1 MIGKRNILLWSVSI
15 IYGMVTGLRN
25 FLYNTGVLSSREFS
39 LPVICVGNIT
49 VGGTGKTPHCEYL
62 IDLLKDRFR
71 VALLSRGY
79 RRKTNGFVMARPAS
93 GAAEIG
99 DEPAEIKARF
109 PDVTIAVDGNRT
121 RGIENILRE
130 KPETEVIILDDGFQH
145 RRITPGLSILLT
157 DYGRLM
163 IHDHLLPYGEL
174 RESLRNMSRADIIL
188 VTKCPPD
195 LSPIQRRIVVKDM
208 KKAAYQKLYFTTYKY
223 GNPLPVFKSG
233 IYSGD
238 DSGSY
243 EQKNISGVLI
253 LTGIANPAPFN
264 EYVETMFTKTRKLNY
279 PDHHNFG
286 EEDLKRIDAELAGL
300 PAGRRLIL
308 TTAKD
313 AVRLR
318 ELTGLITDEL
328 KKIFYYIPVQ
338 VDFLNDDRDEFNR
351 LITEYVRKNK
361 RNNRIS

>member
-1 MIGKRNILLWSVSI
+1 MIGKRNILLWPLSL
-15 IYGMVTGLRN
+15 IYGLVTGLRN
-25 FLYNTGVLSSREFS
+25 FLYNTGVLGSREFH

-79 RRKTNGFVMARPAS
+79 RRKTKGFLMAGPTS
-93 GAAEIG
+93 GAVEIG

-109 PDVTIAVDGNRT
+109 PDVTIAVDGNRA

-130 KPETEVIILDDGFQH
+130 KPDVEVIILDDGFQH
-145 RRITPGLSILLT
+145 RSVTPGLSILLT
-157 DYGRLM
+157 DYSRLM
-163 IHDHLLPYGEL
+163 IHDYLLPYGEL
-174 RESLRNMSRADIIL
+174 RESPKNMSRADIIL

-208 KKAAYQKLYFTTYKY
+208 KKAAYQNLYFTTYKY
-223 GNPLPVFKSG
+223 GNPLPVFKSSVYYG
-233 IYSGD
+233 N
-238 DSGSY
+238 DSEGF
-243 EQKNISGVLI
+243 EQKSISGVLI
-253 LTGIANPAPFN
+253 LSGIANPAPFN
-264 EYVETMFTKTRKLNY
+264 EYIKTMFAETRKLNY

-286 EEDLKRIDAELAGL
+286 EDDLRRIEAELATL

-318 ELTGLITDEL
+318 EIADKVTEEL